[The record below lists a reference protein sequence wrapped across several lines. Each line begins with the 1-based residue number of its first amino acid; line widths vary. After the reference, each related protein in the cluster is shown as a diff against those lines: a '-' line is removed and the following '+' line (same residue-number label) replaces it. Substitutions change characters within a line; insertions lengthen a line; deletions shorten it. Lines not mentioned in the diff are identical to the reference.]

1 MQQSLKVENTPQDT
15 ISESI
20 DNLQIVPAKF
30 KATIKNLARKGTR
43 HSSSK
48 TLCALRH
55 IIKKDR
61 KLKQNKSKI

>member
-43 HSSSK
+43 HSS
-48 TLCALRH
+48 
-55 IIKKDR
+55 
-61 KLKQNKSKI
+61 

>member
-1 MQQSLKVENTPQDT
+1 MQKSLKVENTPQHT

-30 KATIKNLARKGTR
+30 KARKGTR

-48 TLCALRH
+48 ALCALRH
-55 IIKKDR
+55 IIKKIA
-61 KLKQNKSKI
+61 N